1 MQNSVYIIPGRHV
14 NIWEEIILSF
24 CCTNLGGMNMETNY
38 IPEFLALAE
47 CGSSY
52 VAAEKL
58 FTTQST
64 LLRHIQSIEDE
75 FGMPLF
81 DRTRKGFILN
91 EAGKIFLP
99 YARQIA
105 GLKNNC
111 YSILHHG
118 EESDSVVH
126 LFAEGKIID
135 LMIDFRK
142 LYPDIRLIYTD
153 PDNPEEALFNGELDV
168 AFFTNLTPRMA
179 ENFQTIRFAGEEV
192 LALLYED
199 HPLASK
205 SGVTLEEMVQE
216 DQIMLAHDV
225 VTCDQLTRH
234 INDGKGPRVV
244 TSVPTGPDLIR
255 MVREKLGV
263 AVIHGQ
269 AGMIPPASGL
279 KVLPLEPSIRY
290 ELNICFRKDTPLG
303 KAAETFVNYAKRW
316 SSLHQDVN
324 RSLIE

>member
-1 MQNSVYIIPGRHV
+1 MNR
-14 NIWEEIILSF
+14 
-24 CCTNLGGMNMETNY
+24 GGMSMETNY

-47 CGSSY
+47 YGSSY
-52 VAAEKL
+52 VAAETL

-91 EAGKIFLP
+91 EAGKVFLP

-118 EESDSVVH
+118 EESENAVH
-126 LFAEGKIID
+126 LYAEGKIID

-142 LYPDIRLIYTD
+142 LHPDIRLIYSN
-153 PDNPEEALFNGELDV
+153 PENPEEALFNGELDI
-168 AFFTNLTPRMA
+168 AFLTNLTPRMA
-179 ENFQTIRFAGEEV
+179 DSFQMIRFAGEEV

-199 HPLASK
+199 HPLASR
-205 SGVTLEEMVQE
+205 SAVTLEEMVQE
-216 DQIMLAHDV
+216 DQIMLTHDV
-225 VTCDQLTRH
+225 VTCDQLARH
-234 INDGKGPRVV
+234 IGDGKGPRVV

-255 MVREKLGV
+255 MIREKLGV
-263 AVIHGQ
+263 AVIHGH
-269 AGMIPPASGL
+269 AGMIPPAPGL
-279 KVLPLEPSIRY
+279 KVLPLEPAIRY
-290 ELNICFRKDTPLG
+290 ELSICFRKDAPLG
-303 KAAETFVNYAKRW
+303 RAAETFVNFAKRW

>member
-1 MQNSVYIIPGRHV
+1 
-14 NIWEEIILSF
+14 
-24 CCTNLGGMNMETNY
+24 METNY

-47 CGSSY
+47 YGSSY

-91 EAGKIFLP
+91 GAGKVFLP

-105 GLKNNC
+105 GLKDHC
-111 YSILHHG
+111 YSILHHD
-118 EESDSVVH
+118 EESNNTVR
-126 LFAEGKIID
+126 LYAEGKIID

-153 PDNPEEALFNGELDV
+153 TDNPEEALYNGELDI
-168 AFFTNLTPRMA
+168 AFLTNLTPRMA
-179 ENFQTIRFAGEEV
+179 DNFQTIRFAGEEV

-205 SGVTLEEMVQE
+205 ESVTLEEIQEE
-216 DQIMLAHDV
+216 DQIMLAHDIV
-225 VTCDQLTRH
+225 MGDQLVRH
-234 INDGKGPRVV
+234 INNGKGPKVAA
-244 TSVPTGPDLIR
+244 SVPAGQDLIR
-255 MVREKLGV
+255 MIREKLGITL
-263 AVIHGQ
+263 IHGQ
-269 AGMIPPASGL
+269 ANMIPPAKGL
-279 KVLPLEPSIRY
+279 KVLPLEPAIRY
-290 ELNICFRKDTPLG
+290 ELSICFRKDAPLG